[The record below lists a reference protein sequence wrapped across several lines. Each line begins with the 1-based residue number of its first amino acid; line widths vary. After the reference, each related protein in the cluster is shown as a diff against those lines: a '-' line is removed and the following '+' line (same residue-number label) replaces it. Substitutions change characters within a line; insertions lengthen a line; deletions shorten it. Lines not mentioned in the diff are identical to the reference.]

1 MAQKVEMKNMKYG
14 DYSESESDSD
24 EEEFPCDTFFY
35 GSLDD
40 KVVSLNELTVIMTK
54 GLKKFKDYM
63 LEKEGVEMLPEDLCT
78 TLDLWCQHDS
88 ERNNYFDHLIDGPVS
103 FDDFSV
109 NVITNIEDQEQK
121 EITTTTS
128 INNRWREDGVS
139 INNSYQL

>member
-1 MAQKVEMKNMKYG
+1 MAQKVEMRNKKYG
-14 DYSESESDSD
+14 NYSEPESDSD

-40 KVVSLNELTVIMTK
+40 KVVSLDELTIIMTK

-63 LEKEGVEMLPEDLCT
+63 LEKEGEEMLPEDLCH
-78 TLDLWCQHDS
+78 TLDLWCQHDF

-121 EITTTTS
+121 EID
-128 INNRWREDGVS
+128 EK
-139 INNSYQL
+139 QKK

>member
-1 MAQKVEMKNMKYG
+1 MAQKVEMRNKKYG
-14 DYSESESDSD
+14 NYSEPESDSD

-40 KVVSLNELTVIMTK
+40 NVLSLDELSVIMTK

-63 LEKEGVEMLPEDLCT
+63 LEKEGEEILPEDLCH

-88 ERNNYFDHLIDGPVS
+88 ERNNYFVHLIDNPVS

-109 NVITNIEDQEQK
+109 NVITNIKDQEQK
-121 EITTTTS
+121 KITTTTS
-128 INNRWREDGVS
+128 INNRWQEDGFT

>member
-1 MAQKVEMKNMKYG
+1 MAQKVEIRNKKYG
-14 DYSESESDSD
+14 NYSEPESDSD

-40 KVVSLNELTVIMTK
+40 KVVSLDELTIIMTK

-63 LEKEGVEMLPEDLCT
+63 LEKEGEEMLPEDLCH

-128 INNRWREDGVS
+128 INNRWQEDGFT

>member
-1 MAQKVEMKNMKYG
+1 MAQMVEMRNKKYG
-14 DYSESESDSD
+14 NYSEPETDSD

-40 KVVSLNELTVIMTK
+40 KVVSLDELTIIMTK

-63 LEKEGVEMLPEDLCT
+63 LEKEGEEMLPEDLCH

-88 ERNNYFDHLIDGPVS
+88 ERNNNFDHLINDPVS

-121 EITTTTS
+121 KITTTTS
-128 INNRWREDGVS
+128 INNRWQEDGFT

>member
-1 MAQKVEMKNMKYG
+1 MAQKVEMRNKKYG
-14 DYSESESDSD
+14 NYSEPESDSD

-40 KVVSLNELTVIMTK
+40 NVLSLDELSVIMTK

-63 LEKEGVEMLPEDLCT
+63 LEKEGEEMLPEDLCH

-88 ERNNYFDHLIDGPVS
+88 ERNNYFVHLIDNPVS

-109 NVITNIEDQEQK
+109 NVITNIKDQEQK
-121 EITTTTS
+121 KITTTTS
-128 INNRWREDGVS
+128 INNRWQEDGFT

>member
-1 MAQKVEMKNMKYG
+1 MAQKVEMRNKKYG
-14 DYSESESDSD
+14 NYSEPESDSD

-40 KVVSLNELTVIMTK
+40 KVVSLDELSVIMTK

-63 LEKEGVEMLPEDLCT
+63 LEKESEEMLPEDLCH
-78 TLDLWCQHDS
+78 TLDLWCQHDC
-88 ERNNYFDHLIDGPVS
+88 ERNNYFDHLINDPVS

-121 EITTTTS
+121 EVD
-128 INNRWREDGVS
+128 EK
-139 INNSYQL
+139 QKK

>member
-1 MAQKVEMKNMKYG
+1 MAQKVEIRNKKYG
-14 DYSESESDSD
+14 NYSEPESDSD

-40 KVVSLNELTVIMTK
+40 NVLSLDELSVIMTK

-63 LEKEGVEMLPEDLCT
+63 LEKEGEEMLPEDLCH

-88 ERNNYFDHLIDGPVS
+88 ERNNYFVHLIDNPVS

-109 NVITNIEDQEQK
+109 NVITNIKDQEQK
-121 EITTTTS
+121 KITTTTS
-128 INNRWREDGVS
+128 INNRWQEDGFT

>member
-1 MAQKVEMKNMKYG
+1 MAQKVEMRNKKYG
-14 DYSESESDSD
+14 NYSEPESDSD

-40 KVVSLNELTVIMTK
+40 KVVSLDELSVIMTK

-63 LEKEGVEMLPEDLCT
+63 LEKEGEEMLPEDLCH

-88 ERNNYFDHLIDGPVS
+88 ERNNYFDHLIDNPVS

-128 INNRWREDGVS
+128 MNNRWREDGFS

>member
-1 MAQKVEMKNMKYG
+1 MAQKVEIRNKKYG
-14 DYSESESDSD
+14 NYSEPESDSD

-40 KVVSLNELTVIMTK
+40 KVVSLDELTIIMTK

-63 LEKEGVEMLPEDLCT
+63 LEKEGEEMLPEDLCH

-121 EITTTTS
+121 KITTTTS
-128 INNRWREDGVS
+128 INNRWQEDGFT

>member
-1 MAQKVEMKNMKYG
+1 MAQKVEIRNKKYG
-14 DYSESESDSD
+14 NYSEPESDSD

-40 KVVSLNELTVIMTK
+40 KVVSLDELTIIMTK

-63 LEKEGVEMLPEDLCT
+63 LEKEGEEMLPEDLCH

-88 ERNNYFDHLIDGPVS
+88 ERNNYFDHLINDPVS

-109 NVITNIEDQEQK
+109 NVITNIEVQEQK
-121 EITTTTS
+121 EVDEKQK
-128 INNRWREDGVS
+128 N
-139 INNSYQL
+139 

>member
-1 MAQKVEMKNMKYG
+1 MAQKVEMRNKKYG
-14 DYSESESDSD
+14 NYSEPESDSD

-40 KVVSLNELTVIMTK
+40 KVVSLDELSVIMTK

-63 LEKEGVEMLPEDLCT
+63 LEKEGEEMLPEDLCH

-88 ERNNYFDHLIDGPVS
+88 ERNNYFDHLINDPVS

-128 INNRWREDGVS
+128 MNNRWREDGFS

>member
-1 MAQKVEMKNMKYG
+1 MAQKVEMRNKKYG
-14 DYSESESDSD
+14 NYSEPESDSD

-40 KVVSLNELTVIMTK
+40 KVVSLDELTIIMTK

-63 LEKEGVEMLPEDLCT
+63 LEKEGEEMLPEDLCH

-88 ERNNYFDHLIDGPVS
+88 ERNNYFDHLINDPVS

-128 INNRWREDGVS
+128 MNNRWREDGFS

>member
-1 MAQKVEMKNMKYG
+1 MAQKVEMRNKKHEN
-14 DYSESESDSD
+14 YSEPESDSD

-40 KVVSLNELTVIMTK
+40 KVVSLDELTIIMTK

-63 LEKEGVEMLPEDLCT
+63 LEKEGEEMLPEDLCH

-88 ERNNYFDHLIDGPVS
+88 ERNNYFDHLIDGAVS

-121 EITTTTS
+121 EVD
-128 INNRWREDGVS
+128 EK
-139 INNSYQL
+139 QKK

>member
-1 MAQKVEMKNMKYG
+1 MAQKVEIRNKKYG
-14 DYSESESDSD
+14 NYSEPESDSD

-40 KVVSLNELTVIMTK
+40 KVVSLDELTNIMTK

-63 LEKEGVEMLPEDLCT
+63 LEKEGEEMLPEDLCH

-88 ERNNYFDHLIDGPVS
+88 ERSNYFDHLIDGPVS
-103 FDDFSV
+103 FDNFSV

-121 EITTTTS
+121 EVD
-128 INNRWREDGVS
+128 EK
-139 INNSYQL
+139 QKK